1 MRSPNENRKGA
12 SEVEFVGQR
21 ERGGSEVGS
30 KKLTLKSTGGAGF
43 NSSK

>member
-1 MRSPNENRKGA
+1 MRSPNENRKGV
-12 SEVEFVGQR
+12 SEVEFGGQR
-21 ERGGSEVGS
+21 ERVVSEVGT